1 MMNRLTILVIA
12 VAAIVLSTACAKTSM
27 SPPTNG
33 SSATPSSATPDAF
46 AAARAIYEKDCKE
59 CHGATG
65 TGGPVK
71 LTDGT
76 KLKVPSLREGHALR
90 HPDSDFTKQ
99 IEKGGDGM
107 PAFKDKLSAQQ
118 ITDMISFIRHEFQG
132 GMAPP
137 GEPMKPMKNMNMK

>member
-1 MMNRLTILVIA
+1 MMNRLSVVVIA
-12 VAAIVLSTACAKTSM
+12 VAVSLFSAACEKTSTP
-27 SPPTNG
+27 PPTNNG
-33 SSATPSSATPDAF
+33 SGSPSSSATPDAF
-46 AAARAIYEKDCKE
+46 AAARAIYDKDCKE

-65 TGGPVK
+65 AGGPVK

-107 PAFKDKLSAQQ
+107 PAFKDKLAPQETADL
-118 ITDMISFIRHEFQG
+118 IRFIRQEFQG
-132 GMAPP
+132 GRTPP
-137 GEPMKPMKNMNMK
+137 AK